1 MRVER
6 IGLWEVEMREAV
18 GDRFNLERFVR
29 AQVGAFEQALR
40 ELRAGRKQ
48 SHWIWFIFPQR
59 KGLGRSAT
67 SEFFGI
73 GSMEEAQAYL
83 AHAVLGPRLK
93 ECVRAVNAAEGRTAE
108 EIFGWPDDVKFRS
121 SMTLFARAAE
131 AAGDAEAAA
140 EFRAALTKYFG
151 GEEDPQTAGW
161 ARLSGSAG

>member
-1 MRVER
+1 MEKRAED
-6 IGLWEVEMREAV
+6 GFDLA
-18 GDRFNLERFVR
+18 RFVR

-67 SEFFGI
+67 SEFYGI

-83 AHAVLGPRLK
+83 AHPVLGPRLR
-93 ECVRAVNAAEGRTAE
+93 ECTRVVNAVEGRTAQA
-108 EIFGWPDDVKFRS
+108 IFGWPDDVKFRS

-131 AAGDAEAAA
+131 
-140 EFRAALTKYFG
+140 
-151 GEEDPQTAGW
+151 TAGW
-161 ARLSGSAG
+161 MG